1 MARILIAEDVRT
13 NQLILAAMLKQMG
26 HTVTTA
32 SNGREAI
39 AEAERQL
46 PDVILMDMEMP
57 VVNGWIAT
65 AYLRKQPRLAHIPVI
80 ALTGHTTAPELDK
93 ALAAGCVTYLSKPI
107 KRDSLLAALQP
118 YVDDC
123 SPVPQPTATTTTG

>member
-13 NQLILAAMLKQMG
+13 NQLILMAMLRQMG

-39 AEAERQL
+39 TAAEHQI

-65 AYLRKQPRLAHIPVI
+65 AYLQKQPALAHIPVI
-80 ALTGHTTAPELDK
+80 ALTGHTTAHELDQ
-93 ALAAGCVTYLSKPI
+93 ALAAGCVACLSKPI
-107 KRDSLLAALQP
+107 KRERLLAALDP
-118 YVDDC
+118 YVRDC
-123 SPVPQPTATTTTG
+123 TPVLQATSTSTSG